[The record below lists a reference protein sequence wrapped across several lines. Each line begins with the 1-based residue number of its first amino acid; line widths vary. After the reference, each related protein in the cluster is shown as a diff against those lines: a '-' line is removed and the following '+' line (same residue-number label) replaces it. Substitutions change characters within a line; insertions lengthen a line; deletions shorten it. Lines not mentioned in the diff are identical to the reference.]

1 MKRPRSSSGTVTIPY
16 CGLELE
22 VDYDYTGILDAGSRD
37 EPPDMGDLTIEKV
50 MLGEF
55 DITRMVDETSILD
68 DIEDLVFDQVTA

>member
-55 DITRMVDETSILD
+55 DITRLVDGTTILD
-68 DIEDLVFDQVTA
+68 DLEERAFQQVTA